1 MGRLMPIPTTDTTVL
16 ATTVLAT
23 VLDTDT
29 DTVSATPDT
38 TDTVS
43 ATTDT
48 TARGPLML
56 RPRLMPIPTT
66 DTTAMDTVLA
76 TPVTDTVLDT
86 TTDTL
91 VLATTD
97 TVSATTARGPLRP
110 SPPLML
116 MPRLI
121 PTTDT
126 TATDTTVLDT
136 APTVATTDTAT
147 TDTATAMA
155 YTDTTVKC
163 PADSSQPKTSL
174 GITSSSS
181 EKWIAQFGLIP
192 TSATSFSATR
202 LAQARNGEQEAKEN
216 QNV

>member
-1 MGRLMPIPTTDTTVL
+1 MLSP
-16 ATTVLAT
+16 
-23 VLDTDT
+23 
-29 DTVSATPDT
+29 
-38 TDTVS
+38 
-43 ATTDT
+43 
-48 TARGPLML
+48 PLSL

-66 DTTAMDTVLA
+66 DTTAM
-76 TPVTDTVLDT
+76 DTVLDT

-155 YTDTTVKC
+155 CTETTVKC

-202 LAQARNGEQEAKEN
+202 LAQVRNGEQEAKEN
-216 QNV
+216 QNVLIRRIKKLKPKKKKKK

>member
-1 MGRLMPIPTTDTTVL
+1 MGD
-16 ATTVLAT
+16 
-23 VLDTDT
+23 
-29 DTVSATPDT
+29 
-38 TDTVS
+38 
-43 ATTDT
+43 
-48 TARGPLML
+48 
-56 RPRLMPIPTT
+56 
-66 DTTAMDTVLA
+66 

-97 TVSATTARGPLRP
+97 TVLATTARGPLRP

-126 TATDTTVLDT
+126 TDTD
-136 APTVATTDTAT
+136 T

-155 YTDTTVKC
+155 CTDTTVKC

-192 TSATSFSATR
+192 PSATSFSATR
-202 LAQARNGEQEAKEN
+202 LAQARNGEQEAKE
-216 QNV
+216 